1 MRVGRGTL
9 MGNLLRDYWMPIA
22 AVSELDDN
30 PIAPVRLHGEDFA
43 LFQDK
48 RGTTAS
54 SIDTAVSARP
64 TSPFAG
70 LRTAVF
76 AATL

>member
-1 MRVGRGTL
+1 MRVGPGTL
-9 MGNLLRDYWMPIA
+9 SGNLLRDYWMPIA

-30 PIAPVRLHGEDFA
+30 PIAPVRLPCEDLA

-76 AATL
+76 AATF

>member
-22 AVSELDDN
+22 AVSEFDDN
-30 PIAPVRLHGEDFA
+30 PIAPVRLPCEDLA

-70 LRTAVF
+70 LRTAAF